1 MSSNVRGFR
10 NLVEDVVDYAVGYQ
24 FRRVGVSALPNEP
37 GDPSINPC
45 AVPGDR
51 TYLEK
56 AGAFT
61 FTTGHYDYHASQTV
75 HRVFAETQ
83 LELGDRVN
91 SQLTANYEF
100 HGSVSSFDPKVAVR
114 VELAE
119 PLALRASVQTTFRTP
134 SVDDLNED
142 RSTSLEYVSEA
153 GIYKAVDTFGNS
165 RLQPERALTYNLGL
179 ALQLPRLRA
188 TADYWN
194 YDFRDVI
201 DVLPVPGVTRL
212 YAARGACDVSAVER
226 IRVENT
232 N

>member
-1 MSSNVRGFR
+1 MSRGTCR
-10 NLVEDVVDYAVGYQ
+10 
-24 FRRVGVSALPNEP
+24 
-37 GDPSINPC
+37 SIR
-45 AVPGDR
+45 ARSRG
-51 TYLEK
+51 
-56 AGAFT
+56 
-61 FTTGHYDYHASQTV
+61 TGRASRIV

-91 SQLTANYEF
+91 SQLAANYEF

-119 PLALRASVQTTFRTP
+119 PLALRASMQTTFRTP

-142 RSTSLEYVSEA
+142 RSTSLKYVSEA

-212 YAARGACDVSAVER
+212 YAAGGASRAAVREFVTCPDGPGTGTCDVSAVER